1 MDLFIKTDGRGDGR
15 TDGRPAAGDATG
27 VDCSVLLFCL
37 FWIGRSLVLSFVDGR
52 RRRRVK
58 WKTDPVKE

>member
-37 FWIGRSLVLSFVDGR
+37 FWIGRSLVLSFVDDVDVEGNG
-52 RRRRVK
+52 K
-58 WKTDPVKE
+58 PTL